1 MAKIKY
7 SYHYMDSQASLIFR
21 YDNAYHHSQL
31 NTYPH
36 HKHLEETVVES
47 MEPNLYDVLIEV
59 QSVINTK
66 T

>member
-1 MAKIKY
+1 
-7 SYHYMDSQASLIFR
+7 MDPQARLIFR

-31 NTYPH
+31 KTYPH
-36 HKHLEETVVES
+36 HKHCEETVVES